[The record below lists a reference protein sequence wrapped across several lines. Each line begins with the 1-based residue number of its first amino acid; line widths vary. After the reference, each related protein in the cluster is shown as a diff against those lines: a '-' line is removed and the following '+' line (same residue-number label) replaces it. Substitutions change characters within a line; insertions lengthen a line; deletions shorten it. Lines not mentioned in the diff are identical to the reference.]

1 MQIYPFFRT
10 PRLCAWRKDVRRE
23 TPFPRRS
30 VGYSVDHIS
39 NFLVNTSSTWANPV
53 SQSSDMN
60 SSPLVLWRTLADF
73 DSTPMSA
80 LFAVKDD
87 SVRLLFAFQVYG
99 NATRNGEIVF
109 L

>member
-1 MQIYPFFRT
+1 MQIYPFFCT
-10 PRLCAWRKDVRRE
+10 PRICAWRKDVRRE
-23 TPFPRRS
+23 TQFLRRS
-30 VGYSVDHIS
+30 VFRRPHQQIFGQY
-39 NFLVNTSSTWANPV
+39 TSSTWANPV

-99 NATRNGEIVF
+99 NATWNGEIVF

>member
-1 MQIYPFFRT
+1 MLGGKTYDEKLHF
-10 PRLCAWRKDVRRE
+10 LV
-23 TPFPRRS
+23 
-30 VGYSVDHIS
+30 VVYSVDHIS

-53 SQSSDMN
+53 SQSSDIN

-99 NATRNGEIVF
+99 NATWNGEIVF